1 MIASPIMMMKED
13 TFSFYADSNIA
24 KSSNKLHTPN
34 PKFDD
39 FIMKKKMNYNE
50 YTVRDYFNNRID

>member
-1 MIASPIMMMKED
+1 MKED

-34 PKFDD
+34 PKYDD